1 MALPREAHQSGNI
14 NTLADGLGK
23 LSPTEFQG
31 DLSADPKPDFP
42 IILAEW
48 DRNAREVVRV
58 ALDCYNGR
66 PTINARV
73 WYRADDGLQPS
84 KSGITLTIKHLPALA
99 EALAKAELHARELGL
114 IEEGG
119 AR

>member
-1 MALPREAHQSGNI
+1 MQ
-14 NTLADGLGK
+14 LGK
-23 LSPTEFQG
+23 LDVSQDHQDHSCKTAASSPQSHQG
-31 DLSADPKPDFP
+31 VASAKQNHPAFP

-99 EALAKAELHARELGL
+99 EALAKAERHARELGL
-114 IEEGG
+114 IEE
-119 AR
+119 ARTA